1 MRAAGLALLV
11 LAACATA
18 SPPQT
23 AGTASRA
30 VTFRSAGYGLE
41 GTLTSPDGRAAT
53 AAVLIVGGSG
63 PIDRDGVSRIAVST
77 PPIYRWWAE
86 GLAAAGFTVFRY
98 DKRFI
103 THPNIE
109 VASFDQEA
117 QIADALAALSALRA
131 AREAAGHPIFIIGH
145 SEGGTL
151 APVVAGRA
159 GAVTGVV
166 LINSVVFAVDDL
178 LVAQLD
184 ANPSI
189 SKAVVTETRKRLD
202 AVKDGSFPPDE
213 LLLGAGVSY
222 WKQWIDYSTSA
233 KARLSELGP
242 ALLLVQCSRDQTLP
256 GATLGRNRA
265 TMREIAAKNPR
276 ARFQE
281 LAGHDHFA
289 LRPGERAASPELMG
303 TLIGWLQEAV
313 R

>member
-30 VTFRSAGYGLE
+30 VSFRSAGYGLE

-53 AAVLIVGGSG
+53 AGVLIVGGSG

-103 THPNIE
+103 THPSIE

-151 APVVAGRA
+151 APVVAARA

-184 ANPSI
+184 ANPAI
-189 SKAVVTETRKRLD
+189 SKTVVTETRNRLD

>member
-1 MRAAGLALLV
+1 MRAAGLALLL

-18 SPPQT
+18 SPPKT
-23 AGTASRA
+23 PGTVSRA
-30 VTFRSAGYGLE
+30 VSFRSAGYGLE

-53 AAVLIVGGSG
+53 AGVLIVGGSG

-98 DKRFI
+98 DKRFV
-103 THPNIE
+103 THPSIE

-151 APVVAGRA
+151 APVVAARA
-159 GAVTGVV
+159 GAVAGVA
-166 LINSVVFAVDDL
+166 LINSVVFPVDDL

-184 ANPSI
+184 ANPAI
-189 SKAVVTETRKRLD
+189 SKAVVTETRNRLD

-213 LLLGAGVSY
+213 LLLGAGVRY

-265 TMREIAAKNPR
+265 SLREIAAKNPR

-289 LRPGERAASPELMG
+289 LRPGERAASPELMS

>member
-1 MRAAGLALLV
+1 MRAAGLALLL

-18 SPPQT
+18 SPPKT
-23 AGTASRA
+23 PGTANRA
-30 VTFRSAGYGLE
+30 VSFRSAGYDLE
-41 GTLTSPDGRAAT
+41 GTLTSPDGRDAT
-53 AAVLIVGGSG
+53 AGVLIVGGSG
-63 PIDRDGVSRIAVST
+63 PVDRDGVSRIAVST

-98 DKRFI
+98 DKRFV
-103 THPNIE
+103 THPSID

-151 APVVAGRA
+151 APVVATRA
-159 GAVTGVV
+159 GAVAGVA
-166 LINSVVFAVDDL
+166 LINTVEFPVDDL

-184 ANPSI
+184 ANPAI
-189 SKAVVTETRKRLD
+189 SKAVVTETRNRLD

-213 LLLGAGVSY
+213 LLLGAGVGY

-242 ALLLVQCSRDQTLP
+242 ALLLVQCLRDQTLP
-256 GATLGRNRA
+256 GPTLGRNRA
-265 TMREIAAKNPR
+265 NLREIAARNPK
-276 ARFQE
+276 ARVQE

-289 LRPGERAASPELMG
+289 LRAGERAASPELMR
-303 TLIGWLQEAV
+303 TLIGWLHEVV

>member
-18 SPPQT
+18 SPPSP
-23 AGTASRA
+23 AGTTSRA
-30 VTFRSAGYGLE
+30 VSFRSAGYGLE

-77 PPIYRWWAE
+77 PPIYRWWEE

-103 THPNIE
+103 THPSIE

-151 APVVAGRA
+151 APVVAARA

-184 ANPSI
+184 ANPAI
-189 SKAVVTETRKRLD
+189 SKTVVTETRNRLD

-303 TLIGWLQEAV
+303 TLIGWLQEV
-313 R
+313 LR

>member
-30 VTFRSAGYGLE
+30 VSFRSAGYGLE

-103 THPNIE
+103 THPSIE

-131 AREAAGHPIFIIGH
+131 AREAAGHPIFITGH

-151 APVVAGRA
+151 APVVAARA

-184 ANPSI
+184 ANPAI
-189 SKAVVTETRKRLD
+189 SKTVVTETRNRLD

>member
-30 VTFRSAGYGLE
+30 VSFRSAGYGLE

-53 AAVLIVGGSG
+53 AGVLIVGGSG

-103 THPNIE
+103 THPSIE

-131 AREAAGHPIFIIGH
+131 AREAAGYPIFIIGH

-151 APVVAGRA
+151 APVVAARA

-184 ANPSI
+184 ANPAI
-189 SKAVVTETRKRLD
+189 SKTVVTETRNRLD

>member
-30 VTFRSAGYGLE
+30 VSFRSAGYGLE

-103 THPNIE
+103 THPSIE

-151 APVVAGRA
+151 APVVAARA
-159 GAVTGVV
+159 GAVTGVL

-184 ANPSI
+184 ANPAI
-189 SKAVVTETRKRLD
+189 SKTVVTETRNRLD

-289 LRPGERAASPELMG
+289 LRPGERAASPELMRA
-303 TLIGWLQEAV
+303 LIGWLQEAV

>member
-1 MRAAGLALLV
+1 MRAAGLALLL

-18 SPPQT
+18 SPPKT

-30 VTFRSAGYGLE
+30 VSFRSAGYDLE

-53 AAVLIVGGSG
+53 AGVLIVGGSG
-63 PIDRDGVSRIAVST
+63 PVDRDGVSRIAVST

-98 DKRFI
+98 DKRFV
-103 THPNIE
+103 THPSID

-131 AREAAGHPIFIIGH
+131 ARETAGHPIFVIGH

-151 APVVAGRA
+151 APVVAARA
-159 GAVTGVV
+159 GALAGVA
-166 LINSVVFAVDDL
+166 LINSVVFPVDDL

-184 ANPSI
+184 ANPAI
-189 SKAVVTETRKRLD
+189 SKAVVTETRNRLD

-213 LLLGAGVSY
+213 LLLGAGVRY

-265 TMREIAAKNPR
+265 SMREIAAKNPR

-289 LRPGERAASPELMG
+289 LRPGERAASPELMSL
-303 TLIGWLQEAV
+303 LIGWLQEAA

>member
-18 SPPQT
+18 SPPKT
-23 AGTASRA
+23 PGTVSRA
-30 VTFRSAGYGLE
+30 VSFRSAGYGLE

-53 AAVLIVGGSG
+53 AGVLIVGGSG

-98 DKRFI
+98 DKRFV
-103 THPNIE
+103 THPSID

-117 QIADALAALSALRA
+117 QVADALAALSALRA

-151 APVVAGRA
+151 APVVAARA
-159 GAVTGVV
+159 GAVAGVA
-166 LINSVVFAVDDL
+166 LINSVVFPVDDL

-184 ANPSI
+184 ANPAI
-189 SKAVVTETRKRLD
+189 SKAVVTETRNRLD

-213 LLLGAGVSY
+213 LLLGAGVRY

-265 TMREIAAKNPR
+265 SLREIAAKNPR

-289 LRPGERAASPELMG
+289 LRPGERAASPELMS

>member
-30 VTFRSAGYGLE
+30 VSFRSAGYGLE

-63 PIDRDGVSRIAVST
+63 PSDRVGVSRIAVST

-103 THPNIE
+103 THPSIE

-151 APVVAGRA
+151 APVVAARA

-184 ANPSI
+184 ANPAI
-189 SKAVVTETRKRLD
+189 SKTVVTETRNRLD

>member
-30 VTFRSAGYGLE
+30 VSFRSAGYGLE

-103 THPNIE
+103 THPSIE

-131 AREAAGHPIFIIGH
+131 AREAAGHPLFIIGH

-151 APVVAGRA
+151 APVVAARA

-184 ANPSI
+184 ANPAI
-189 SKAVVTETRKRLD
+189 SKTVVTETRNRLD

>member
-30 VTFRSAGYGLE
+30 VSFRSAGYGLE

-103 THPNIE
+103 THPSIE

-151 APVVAGRA
+151 APVVAARA
-159 GAVTGVV
+159 GAVSGVV

-184 ANPSI
+184 ANPAI
-189 SKAVVTETRKRLD
+189 SKTVVTETRNRLD

-303 TLIGWLQEAV
+303 TLIGWLQEAA

>member
-30 VTFRSAGYGLE
+30 VSFRSAGYGLE

-131 AREAAGHPIFIIGH
+131 AREAAGYPIFIIGH
-145 SEGGTL
+145 SEGGT
-151 APVVAGRA
+151 V
-159 GAVTGVV
+159 
-166 LINSVVFAVDDL
+166 
-178 LVAQLD
+178 
-184 ANPSI
+184 
-189 SKAVVTETRKRLD
+189 
-202 AVKDGSFPPDE
+202 
-213 LLLGAGVSY
+213 GAGG
-222 WKQWIDYSTSA
+222 
-233 KARLSELGP
+233 RGRGP
-242 ALLLVQCSRDQTLP
+242 VQ
-256 GATLGRNRA
+256 
-265 TMREIAAKNPR
+265 
-276 ARFQE
+276 
-281 LAGHDHFA
+281 
-289 LRPGERAASPELMG
+289 
-303 TLIGWLQEAV
+303 
-313 R
+313 

>member
-30 VTFRSAGYGLE
+30 VSFRSAGYGLE
-41 GTLTSPDGRAAT
+41 GTLTSPDGRVAT

-103 THPNIE
+103 THPSIE

-151 APVVAGRA
+151 APVVAARA

-184 ANPSI
+184 ANPAI
-189 SKAVVTETRKRLD
+189 SKAVVTETRNRLD

>member
-189 SKAVVTETRKRLD
+189 SKAVVTATRKRLD

>member
-30 VTFRSAGYGLE
+30 VSFRSAGYGLE

-103 THPNIE
+103 THPSIE

>member
-1 MRAAGLALLV
+1 MRAAGLALLL

-18 SPPQT
+18 SPPKT
-23 AGTASRA
+23 PGTVSRA
-30 VTFRSAGYGLE
+30 VSFRSAGYGLE

-53 AAVLIVGGSG
+53 AGVLIVGGSG

-98 DKRFI
+98 DKRFV
-103 THPNIE
+103 THPSID

-117 QIADALAALSALRA
+117 QVADALAALSALRA

-151 APVVAGRA
+151 APVVAARA
-159 GAVTGVV
+159 GAVAGVA
-166 LINSVVFAVDDL
+166 LINSVVFPVDDL

-184 ANPSI
+184 ANPAI
-189 SKAVVTETRKRLD
+189 SKAVVTETRNRLD

-213 LLLGAGVSY
+213 LLLGAGVRY

-265 TMREIAAKNPR
+265 SLREIAAKNPR

-289 LRPGERAASPELMG
+289 LRPGERAASPELMS

>member
-30 VTFRSAGYGLE
+30 VSFRSAGYGLE

-103 THPNIE
+103 THPSIE

-151 APVVAGRA
+151 APVVAARA

-184 ANPSI
+184 ANPAI
-189 SKAVVTETRKRLD
+189 SKTVVTETRNRLD

>member
-18 SPPQT
+18 SPPKT
-23 AGTASRA
+23 AGTTSRA
-30 VTFRSAGYGLE
+30 VSFRSAGYGLE

-98 DKRFI
+98 DKRFV
-103 THPNIE
+103 THPSIE

-151 APVVAGRA
+151 APVVAARA

-184 ANPSI
+184 ANPAI
-189 SKAVVTETRKRLD
+189 SKTVVTETRNRLD

>member
-18 SPPQT
+18 SPPKT
-23 AGTASRA
+23 AGTTSRA
-30 VTFRSAGYGLE
+30 VSFRSAGYDFE
-41 GTLTSPDGRAAT
+41 STLTSPDGRAAT
-53 AAVLIVGGSG
+53 AGVLIVGGSG

-103 THPNIE
+103 THPSIE

-151 APVVAGRA
+151 APVVAARA

-166 LINSVVFAVDDL
+166 LINSVVFSVDDL

-184 ANPSI
+184 ANPAI
-189 SKAVVTETRKRLD
+189 SKTVVTETRNRLD

-265 TMREIAAKNPR
+265 TLREIAAKNPR

>member
-30 VTFRSAGYGLE
+30 VSFRSAGYGLE

-103 THPNIE
+103 THPSIE

-151 APVVAGRA
+151 APVVAARA
-159 GAVTGVV
+159 GAVTGVL

-184 ANPSI
+184 ANPAI
-189 SKAVVTETRKRLD
+189 SKTVVTETRNRLD

>member
-1 MRAAGLALLV
+1 
-11 LAACATA
+11 
-18 SPPQT
+18 
-23 AGTASRA
+23 
-30 VTFRSAGYGLE
+30 
-41 GTLTSPDGRAAT
+41 
-53 AAVLIVGGSG
+53 
-63 PIDRDGVSRIAVST
+63 VST

-98 DKRFI
+98 DKRFV
-103 THPNIE
+103 THPSID

-117 QIADALAALSALRA
+117 QVADALAALSALRA

-151 APVVAGRA
+151 APVVAARA
-159 GAVTGVV
+159 GAVAGVA
-166 LINSVVFAVDDL
+166 LINSVVFPVDDL

-184 ANPSI
+184 ANPAI
-189 SKAVVTETRKRLD
+189 SKAVVTETRNRLD

-213 LLLGAGVSY
+213 LLLGAGVRY

-265 TMREIAAKNPR
+265 SLREIAAKNPR

-289 LRPGERAASPELMG
+289 LRPGERAASPELMS

>member
-30 VTFRSAGYGLE
+30 VSFRSAGYGLE

-103 THPNIE
+103 THPSIE

-151 APVVAGRA
+151 APVVAARA

-184 ANPSI
+184 ANPAI
-189 SKAVVTETRKRLD
+189 SKTVVTETRNRLD

-213 LLLGAGVSY
+213 LLLGAGVRY

>member
-11 LAACATA
+11 LGACSTA
-18 SPPQT
+18 SPPT
-23 AGTASRA
+23 APGTASRT
-30 VTFRSAGYGLE
+30 VSFRSADYDLE
-41 GTLTSPDGRAAT
+41 GTLTSPAGRAAT
-53 AAVLIVGGSG
+53 AGVLIIGGSG
-63 PIDRDGVSRIAVST
+63 PIDRDGASRIAVST

-98 DKRFI
+98 DKRFV
-103 THPNIE
+103 THPNLD

-117 QIADALAALSALRA
+117 QIADALAALAALRA
-131 AREAAGHPIFIIGH
+131 AREAAGQPFFIIGH

-151 APVVAGRA
+151 APVVATRA
-159 GAVTGVV
+159 GAVAGVA
-166 LINSVVFAVDDL
+166 LINAVEFPVDDL

-184 ANPSI
+184 ANPAI
-189 SKAVVTETRKRLD
+189 SKTVVTETRNRLD

-213 LLLGAGVSY
+213 LLLGAGVGY

-242 ALLLVQCSRDQTLP
+242 ALLLVQCLRDQTLP
-256 GATLGRNRA
+256 GPTLGRNRA
-265 TMREIAAKNPR
+265 NLREIAAKNPK
-276 ARFQE
+276 ARVQE

-289 LRPGERAASPELMG
+289 LRPGERAASPELMS
-303 TLIGWLQEAV
+303 TLIGWLHEVV

>member
-23 AGTASRA
+23 AGTTSRA
-30 VTFRSAGYGLE
+30 VSFRSAGYGLE

-98 DKRFI
+98 DKRFT
-103 THPNIE
+103 THPSIE

-151 APVVAGRA
+151 APVVAARA

-184 ANPSI
+184 ANPAI
-189 SKAVVTETRKRLD
+189 SKTVVTETRNRLD

-303 TLIGWLQEAV
+303 ALIGWLQEAV